1 MAWVAVAIGG
11 SALVGAYS
19 ANQASK
25 AAANAANNSANAQ
38 LQATQDSLALQ
49 KEMYDKNVE
58 LQTPWMDAGLKA
70 LQNYASNPAFSFSY
84 NDLTADPSYKFQ
96 QEQGVNALD
105 MSAAARGKLLSGAQD
120 KAVQQ
125 FGQNLASQEYGN
137 AYNRALQTYNTNAQN
152 QLNLAGMGQSAT
164 NALSG
169 VGSNYA
175 SQAANT
181 YQNQAT
187 GLSNAYTQ
195 AGQAQA
201 NMYSGIAQSANQGVG
216 NNLLYQ
222 LYQQKKA
229 TPTVTTNNYYAG
241 VE

>member
-1 MAWVAVAIGG
+1 MGVETAILGSAAIGAVG
-11 SALVGAYS
+11 SIMGG
-19 ANQASK
+19 K
-25 AAANAANNSANAQ
+25 AQANAAQSAADAQ
-38 LQATQDSLALQ
+38 TQASQNSLALQ
-49 KEMYDKNVE
+49 KQMYDKNIE

-70 LQNYASNPAFSFSY
+70 LQNYANNPAFNFSY
-84 NDLTADPSYKFQ
+84 NDFTADPSYKFQ
-96 QEQGVNALD
+96 HEQGVNALD

-125 FGQNLASQEYGN
+125 FGQNLANQEYSN

-169 VGSNYA
+169 AGSNYA

-181 YQNQAT
+181 YQNQGNA
-187 GLSNAYTQ
+187 LANAYTQ

-216 NNLLYQ
+216 NNLLYN
-222 LYQQKKA
+222 LYQQKSA
-229 TPTVTTNNYYAG
+229 TPVATTNNYYAG
-241 VE
+241 VK

>member
-1 MAWVAVAIGG
+1 MGVETAILG
-11 SALVGAYS
+11 SAAVGAVGS
-19 ANQASK
+19 IMGGK
-25 AAANAANNSANAQ
+25 AQANAAQAAADAQ
-38 LQATQDSLALQ
+38 KQASQDSLALQ

-58 LQTPWMDAGLKA
+58 LQTPWMDQGLAA
-70 LQNYASNPAFSFSY
+70 LKKYADNPAFNFSY
-84 NDLTADPSYKFQ
+84 NDFTADPSYKFQ

-105 MSAAARGKLLSGAQD
+105 MSAASRGKLLSGAQD
-120 KAVQQ
+120 KAIQQ
-125 FGQNLASQEYGN
+125 YGQNLASQEYGN
-137 AYNRALQTYNTNAQN
+137 AYNRALQTYNTNAQT

-181 YQNQAT
+181 YQNQAA

-216 NNLLYQ
+216 NNLLYK
-222 LYQQKKA
+222 LYQQKQA
-229 TPTVTTNNYYAG
+229 TPTITTNNYYAG